1 MKELLTATDLLQIPQ
16 DAKNR
21 NNTLEEQTR
30 NIRHIGFKGKTNT
43 YTKQKTKI
51 TPRNKSTGRP
61 RELGKQMQE
70 KGLMRE
76 GCYLTRSPLLA
87 TMTAWMEEAEAL
99 GTPSCA
105 AVVCPRLLLEAPFV
119 GLLRRKR
126 QRAPQALD
134 LGFPR
139 APVGNLW

>member
-21 NNTLEEQTR
+21 DNTLEKQTR

-51 TPRNKSTGRP
+51 TSRNKSTGRP
-61 RELGKQMQE
+61 RELGEQMQE

-87 TMTAWMEEAEAL
+87 TMTAFHLSEKE
-99 GTPSCA
+99 
-105 AVVCPRLLLEAPFV
+105 VVV
-119 GLLRRKR
+119 
-126 QRAPQALD
+126 
-134 LGFPR
+134 
-139 APVGNLW
+139 

>member
-21 NNTLEEQTR
+21 DNTLEEQTR
-30 NIRHIGFKGKTNT
+30 NIRHVGFKGKTNT

-61 RELGKQMQE
+61 RESGKQMQE

-87 TMTAWMEEAEAL
+87 TMTA
-99 GTPSCA
+99 
-105 AVVCPRLLLEAPFV
+105 
-119 GLLRRKR
+119 
-126 QRAPQALD
+126 
-134 LGFPR
+134 
-139 APVGNLW
+139 